1 MSLLKLLSK
10 KDCDKFLL
18 ALLENGKMNF
28 GKLAKLTKYPATTTR
43 ILKELTAEGLITRKV
58 MQDEKRSVIY
68 SLTPKGKEVA
78 LLLMKL
84 KELEE

>member
-1 MSLLKLLSK
+1 MPLLKVVSK
-10 KDCDKFLL
+10 KDADKFLL
-18 ALLENGKMNF
+18 ALLENAKMNF
-28 GKLAKLTKYPATTTR
+28 GKLAKLTDYPANASR
-43 ILKELTAEGLITRKV
+43 ILRELTKEGLLRREV
-58 MQDEKRSVIY
+58 LQDEKRSVIY